1 MPVTPDLVVATAQ
14 FTAGNDVPDNLA
26 RIDRLM
32 SRAGGLGARLVVFP
46 EASMTA
52 WNVPADQLSAQARAW
67 GERFEAEILALARK
81 HQMVVVAGSF
91 VAGGSDD
98 RPRNRLVV
106 AGPEGLLGRYDKV
119 HHYDAFGYAES
130 DRVAPA
136 SPREDGS
143 ELVVVPVGGFRVGVL
158 NCYDLR
164 FPEMAAALSAR
175 GADLLAVSSAWV
187 AGPHKEMHWE
197 LLLRARAVE
206 NTCYVVGSCQPPP
219 SSTGSSMLVDP
230 MGLVLGTCAED
241 DDIVATRLSRA
252 RLDRVRAELPV
263 LANRRY
269 RVVPAHHQPET
280 PMSASSPDR
289 LMAVSSSR
297 E

>member
-1 MPVTPDLVVATAQ
+1 MPTTPNLVVATAQ

-26 RIDRLM
+26 RMDRLM
-32 SRAGGLGARLVVFP
+32 SRAGDLGAQLVVFP
-46 EASMTA
+46 EAYMTA
-52 WNVPADQLSAQARAW
+52 WNVPADRLSVRAREW
-67 GERFEAEILALARK
+67 GERFEAKVLELARK

-91 VAGGSDD
+91 VDGGSDG
-98 RPRNRLVV
+98 RPSNRLVV
-106 AGPEGLLGRYDKV
+106 AGSEGLLARYDKV
-119 HHYDAFGYAES
+119 HLYDAVGYAES

-136 SPREDGS
+136 MPREDGS
-143 ELVVVPVGGFRVGVL
+143 ELVVVSVGGFRVGVL

-164 FPEMAAALSAR
+164 FPEMAAALSTR
-175 GADLLAVSSAWV
+175 GVDLLAVSSAWV

-219 SSTGSSMLVDP
+219 SSTGLSMLVDP

-241 DDIVATRLSRA
+241 DDIVATHLSRS

-269 RVVPAHHQPET
+269 RVVPAPPPT
-280 PMSASSPDR
+280 PTAMSTSSPDR
-289 LMAVSSSR
+289 RLAVSSSR